1 MGSFYVLIPI
11 VFKHSWM
18 SGFIGAY
25 TKEALQWPYWGVYRV
40 SLAMALLRR
49 VQRKPHNGLS
59 RNIQRKPRELLPYV
73 GRRLSIEK
81 LNYGFSRIRKSTD
94 CYCFNAVGKEIENG
108 RD

>member
-40 SLAMALLRR
+40 SLAMALLGRIQSKSR
-49 VQRKPHNGLS
+49 NGLIEACTEEASQWPFAVYTEEAS
-59 RNIQRKPRELLPYV
+59 RTAPLCGEAFIYRKIELWLFKDKKKY
-73 GRRLSIEK
+73 
-81 LNYGFSRIRKSTD
+81 
-94 CYCFNAVGKEIENG
+94 
-108 RD
+108 